1 MLYLAKQLFAAM
13 VGIVITRKEK
23 HMSNGT
29 KGWWSSKT
37 IWGVI
42 IQLIALGSIQLGYD
56 IGDQGMWVNAI
67 VGAIGAV
74 LTVIGRIKAVKKL
87 G

>member
-1 MLYLAKQLFAAM
+1 MLAIVRGYLLLIAGKLSIGRGKNMGTNSKGLF
-13 VGIVITRKEK
+13 E
-23 HMSNGT
+23 
-29 KGWWSSKT
+29 SKT

-42 IQLIALGSIQLGYD
+42 IQLIALGTYQLGYD

>member
-1 MLYLAKQLFAAM
+1 M
-13 VGIVITRKEK
+13 G
-23 HMSNGT
+23 SNT
-29 KGWWSSKT
+29 KNPILSKT

-56 IGDQGMWVNAI
+56 IGNQGMWVNGI
-67 VGAIGAV
+67 VGLIGAV
-74 LTVIGRIKAVKKL
+74 LAIFGRIKAVKKI